1 MKKRMIPGIGWS
13 LLAGYMAFETI
24 RLYSLMTRPDG
35 TLIPDADVAFGL
47 YLFGGLLELNDSL
60 TYPNAPPYLFA
71 LGAVTVLLAL
81 AAALCFRWARRR
93 KPDDRT

>member
-1 MKKRMIPGIGWS
+1 MKKRMVPGIVLS
-13 LLAGYMAFETI
+13 ALAVYMAFETA

-35 TLIPDADVAFGL
+35 TLITDADVAFGL